1 MDTSVPEAAG
11 PAPLW
16 VEIVSPHDVVVTG
29 LRGILEAELG
39 AGVVI
44 TVGSVAGDPD
54 VVLYDVIGLLEGD
67 TTELD
72 HWVKNAGSTVV
83 AVSRDLRPDLACSAL
98 ARGAQA
104 AVSLGVEAHGL
115 MQVVTAAV
123 TGNLDEIPAV
133 RDGERCSR
141 LGASAGLSDREA
153 DVLRLIVGGVSNQTI
168 ARTLFLSINSVKTYI
183 RSTYRKVGVDNRAQA
198 VAWGLAHGFAP
209 PTDPIVPVSARAEDF
224 APGPRVA

>member
-1 MDTSVPEAAG
+1 ME
-11 PAPLW
+11 APLPQPNGSARPW

-29 LRGILEAELG
+29 LRGILEAALG
-39 AGVVI
+39 AGVVV
-44 TVGSVAGDPD
+44 TVGSVVGEPD
-54 VVLYDVIGLLEGD
+54 IVLYDVIGLLDGD
-67 TTELD
+67 STELD
-72 HWVKNAGSTVV
+72 HWVKNTDATVV
-83 AVSRDLRPDLACSAL
+83 AVARDLRPDLACSAL
-98 ARGAQA
+98 AHGAQA
-104 AVSLGVEAHGL
+104 VVSLGVEAHAL
-115 MQVVTAAV
+115 ADVVTAAV
-123 TGNLDEIPAV
+123 TGNLDEVPAV

-141 LGASAGLSDREA
+141 LGQSAGLSDREA

-209 PTDPIVPVSARAEDF
+209 PTEQVAPLSARAEDL

>member
-1 MDTSVPEAAG
+1 MDVPVLEDGSAR
-11 PAPLW
+11 LW
-16 VEIVSPHDVVVTG
+16 VEIVSPHDVAVTG

-39 AGVVI
+39 ADVVV
-44 TVGSVAGDPD
+44 TVGSVAGEPD
-54 VVLYDVIGLLEGD
+54 VVLYDVIGLLDGD
-67 TTELD
+67 TTDLD
-72 HWVKNAGSTVV
+72 HWVKTGSPVV

>member
-1 MDTSVPEAAG
+1 ME
-11 PAPLW
+11 APLPQLNGSARPW

-29 LRGILEAELG
+29 LRGILEAALG
-39 AGVVI
+39 VGVVV
-44 TVGSVAGDPD
+44 TAGSVEGEPD

-67 TTELD
+67 TSELD
-72 HWVKNAGSTVV
+72 HWVKDTDSTVV

-98 ARGAQA
+98 AHGAQA
-104 AVSLGVEAHGL
+104 VMSLGVEAHEL
-115 MQVVTAAV
+115 AEVVAAAV
-123 TGNLDEIPAV
+123 TGNLDEVPAV

-153 DVLRLIVGGVSNQTI
+153 DVLRLIVSGVSNQTI

-209 PTDPIVPVSARAEDF
+209 PTEQIAPMSARIEQL

>member
-1 MDTSVPEAAG
+1 MD
-11 PAPLW
+11 APLLAADSSARPW

-29 LRGILEAELG
+29 LRGILEAALG
-39 AGVVI
+39 AGVVV
-44 TVGSVAGDPD
+44 TVGSVEAGPD

-72 HWVKNAGSTVV
+72 YWVKDTDATVV

-98 ARGAQA
+98 AHGAQA
-104 AVSLGVEAHGL
+104 VVSLGVEAHEL
-115 MQVVTAAV
+115 TEVVAAAV
-123 TGNLDEIPAV
+123 RGALDEVPAV
-133 RDGERCSR
+133 RDAERCSR
-141 LGASAGLSDREA
+141 LGVSAGLSDREA
-153 DVLRLIVGGVSNQTI
+153 DVLRLIVRGVSNQTI
-168 ARTLFLSINSVKTYI
+168 ASTLFLSINSVKTYI

-209 PTDPIVPVSARAEDF
+209 PTEQIAPLSAAEDL

>member
-1 MDTSVPEAAG
+1 MKTSIPEGAG
-11 PAPLW
+11 SVRLRVA
-16 VEIVSPHDVVVTG
+16 IVSPHAVVVAG
-29 LRGILEAELG
+29 LRGVLEAELG
-39 AGVVI
+39 EGVVV
-44 TVGSVAGDPD
+44 TVGSVGRDPD

-67 TTELD
+67 TSELD
-72 HWVKNAGSTVV
+72 HWVKNTESTVV

-98 ARGAQA
+98 ACGAQA

-115 MQVVTAAV
+115 MEVVTAAV
-123 TGNLDEIPAV
+123 TGDLDEVPAV

-153 DVLRLIVGGVSNQTI
+153 DVLRLIVGGVSNQAI

-183 RSTYRKVGVDNRAQA
+183 RSTYRKAGVDNRAQA

-209 PTDPIVPVSARAEDF
+209 AADPLLAGAEDHH
-224 APGPRVA
+224 PPDPRVA